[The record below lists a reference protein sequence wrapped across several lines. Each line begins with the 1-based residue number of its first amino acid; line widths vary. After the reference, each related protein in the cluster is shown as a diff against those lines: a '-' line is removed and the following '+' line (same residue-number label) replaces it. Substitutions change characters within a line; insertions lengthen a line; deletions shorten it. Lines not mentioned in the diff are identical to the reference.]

1 VEKAI
6 VVGVGPKI
14 PPKDRSGFA
23 LEDSLTELE
32 RLADTAGLEVVGRV
46 SQMLPEPNPRTYLGS
61 GKILELSDMC
71 HALGATTILC
81 DDELSPRQQRNLEK
95 ALGGRVRVGDR
106 TALILDVFSQRAA
119 TREGKL
125 QVELAKVQ
133 YEFPR
138 LTRMWTH
145 LERQSGGGQLKGM
158 GEKQIEVDKR
168 LLRKRMVALQ
178 KDIDDISESRAV
190 YRRRRREAGL
200 PVVALVGYTN
210 AGKSTLLNRIADAN
224 TLAEDK
230 LFATL
235 DPMTRRLEIGQG
247 KEVLLTD
254 TVGFIQKLP
263 TQLVAAFRATLEEIN
278 EASILMHVVDVSDAN
293 ASVQSE
299 TVYQVLEELG
309 AQDIPMLTVWNKVDA
324 AADPEAV
331 ARVAAGRRHTACV
344 SAATGAG
351 IEGLLAVI
359 EEMVEETMVPMR
371 MLVPY
376 SRGELMGELYRRGM
390 VNQEEFHS
398 DGVLVQASVPHS
410 LLPRCRPLETE
421 QNFSCHER

>member
-1 VEKAI
+1 MHHSRSCFSSNALPSELLAVRGWFGRKVGAYVWRRPCFLRNSFENSKNCRRLDIRAPSLDWNSWTDAPRTSDTESFDASLLQSFSKDEEDELELTQGFLQFVEKAI

-178 KDIDDISESRAV
+178 KDIDDISESRAGDSSV
-190 YRRRRREAGL
+190 LRAQTRHPRLRVLVRLLLSALGPSSSGERFPARDSPMAL
-200 PVVALVGYTN
+200 PASVFFAEVGQ
-210 AGKSTLLNRIADAN
+210 ADA
-224 TLAEDK
+224 E
-230 LFATL
+230 
-235 DPMTRRLEIGQG
+235 
-247 KEVLLTD
+247 
-254 TVGFIQKLP
+254 
-263 TQLVAAFRATLEEIN
+263 
-278 EASILMHVVDVSDAN
+278 
-293 ASVQSE
+293 
-299 TVYQVLEELG
+299 
-309 AQDIPMLTVWNKVDA
+309 A
-324 AADPEAV
+324 AA
-331 ARVAAGRRHTACV
+331 
-344 SAATGAG
+344 
-351 IEGLLAVI
+351 
-359 EEMVEETMVPMR
+359 
-371 MLVPY
+371 
-376 SRGELMGELYRRGM
+376 
-390 VNQEEFHS
+390 
-398 DGVLVQASVPHS
+398 
-410 LLPRCRPLETE
+410 
-421 QNFSCHER
+421 